1 MVFYTMSII
10 NGDWPPKKMA
20 EVDHWGLAF
29 FSMAEVDHW
38 GFQVALSQL
47 RECAGVVGQ
56 WMNLPSGN
64 LT

>member
-1 MVFYTMSII
+1 
-10 NGDWPPKKMA
+10 MA